1 MDNML
6 ETLEPVTDEELPP
19 FADELAPEPVEVTVP
34 VQEVAEPPKK
44 RRRKA
49 KPKPVEP
56 EHISYTDAKR
66 EITKFR
72 DLIELI
78 NGQIAS
84 LPKDKKDLV
93 EPFNAVVGYLEHQAK
108 EIALKSYGL

>member
-6 ETLEPVTDEELPP
+6 DTLEPETDEELPP
-19 FADELAPEPVEVTVP
+19 FAETETAQVEVTVP